1 MGEFYRIECK
11 TRKVLKW
18 FSLEPTLK
26 ERQNY
31 LMHFKITQKT
41 SSSKL

>member
-1 MGEFYRIECK
+1 MGEFFQIECK
-11 TRKVLKW
+11 TRKVSKR
-18 FSLEPTLK
+18 FSLKPTLK
-26 ERQNY
+26 EKQNY